1 MDKMS
6 SPFSVLMSVYFK
18 EDPAFLEQSLSSVLI
33 NQTVSPSEIILVCD
47 GELTEELESVIF
59 NYQFRFP
66 DVLKVPRKDNGGLGK
81 ALSFGMSFC
90 TNDLIAR
97 MDTDDICYPDRFE
110 KQLAFFE
117 NHPEYDVV
125 GGLLEEF
132 VDSVDNSVSIRRVP
146 ESHAEIVSF
155 SKKKNPINHPTVMFR
170 KSAVER
176 AGGYQHFP
184 LFEDYYLW
192 VRMIRSGALFYNIQ
206 EPLIHFRS
214 SEDMYKRRGGIRYA
228 IEEVKFE
235 HTLLKIR
242 HINFFQ
248 FLYNSS
254 ARFIVHIIPN
264 SMRAC
269 IYKKYLRKSVN

>member
-1 MDKMS
+1 MS
-6 SPFSVLMSVYFK
+6 LPFSVLLSVYFK
-18 EDPAFLEQSLSSVLI
+18 ESPAYLEQSLSSVLI
-33 NQTVSPSEIILVCD
+33 DQTVPPSEVVLVCD
-47 GELTEELESVIF
+47 GVLTEELESVIF
-59 NYQFRFP
+59 NYQSRFP
-66 DVLKVPRKDNGGLGK
+66 DVLKVTRKDNGGLGK
-81 ALSFGMSFC
+81 ALSFGMNFC
-90 TNDLIAR
+90 TNELIAR

-132 VDSVDNSVSIRRVP
+132 VDSVQKPVSIRAVP
-146 ESHAEIVSF
+146 ETHAGIVSF

-176 AGGYQHFP
+176 AGSYQHFP
-184 LFEDYYLW
+184 LFEDYFLW
-192 VRMIRSGALFYNIQ
+192 VRMIRSGSLFYNIQ

-214 SEDMYKRRGGIRYA
+214 SEDMYKRRGGLRYA
-228 IEEVKFE
+228 IEEVRFE
-235 HTLLKIR
+235 YTLLKIR

-254 ARFIVHIIPN
+254 VRFIVHIIPN
-264 SMRAC
+264 SLRAR
-269 IYKKYLRKSVN
+269 IYKKYLRNSVN